1 MKKFVM
7 GLVLGV
13 GLTVAVSAAA
23 EEIQSLI
30 GKQVEGQVAVV
41 VDGVQINVPAAI
53 IDGTSYA
60 PVRAVAEAVGKE
72 VDWKE
77 GKVILESKQEAT
89 PSAGVSISPT
99 ATPAPS
105 SVKYSKDVIEAEIQR
120 LEVSIYNLK
129 TIMEEYPDRFGT
141 EENRSKLKLLEPELT
156 LWKQRLAELGGE
168 ANK

>member
-60 PVRAVAEAVGKE
+60 PVRAVGEAVGKE

-89 PSAGVSISPT
+89 PAPSTAVSVSPT

-105 SVKYSKDVIEAEIQR
+105 TVKYSRDVIEAEIQR
-120 LEVSIYNLK
+120 LETSLYSQKLRLEERPDLTDLK
-129 TIMEEYPDRFGT
+129 DKISANE
-141 EENRSKLKLLEPELT
+141 SELVI
-156 LWKQRLAELGGE
+156 WKQRLADLE
-168 ANK
+168 AGK

>member
-60 PVRAVAEAVGKE
+60 PVRAVGEAIGHE

-77 GKVILESKQEAT
+77 GKVILESKQIT
-89 PSAGVSISPT
+89 PKSTASSSVGPT
-99 ATPAPS
+99 VTPAPS
-105 SVKYSKDVIEAEIQR
+105 TEAYTKDRVDAEIQR
-120 LEVSIYNLK
+120 LEVDLYS
-129 TIMEEYPDRFGT
+129 
-141 EENRSKLKLLEPELT
+141 LKLGLKDRDSEALRKKIADAEAELA
-156 LWKQRLAELGGE
+156 LWKQRLADLQ
-168 ANK
+168 NP